1 MPTLYS
7 LTLTQALANLRTD
20 LSDTVQPYR
29 WQDSDLTRALDK
41 ANERYSQANP
51 WMQAIQIPTVTQ
63 CILYP
68 FPAGAFYIDK
78 VEYPVG
84 QATTGTPSATP
95 TTPRWPKQYVSFL
108 ERKSPLISAP
118 SFTAQP
124 NQGPP
129 QITFSSGGSLG
140 AGLYKYAAT
149 YISPAPAGN
158 PGGETPASP
167 TFQATSPG
175 GSQQAT
181 LTNLPIG
188 PYGVTGRN
196 IYRTTAG
203 GSSLLFAGSIADN
216 VTGTYADQ
224 LADGSLGAAVPVVNT
239 TANFDLV
246 ELQLPP
252 ELWPADTTGIIELTY
267 AAKNE
272 LDSSGTTIPERHW
285 DVLYLGAVAYAMWA
299 YLPQVNDNFE
309 YADGHLRDRVDD
321 TKSAI
326 AWQTQCLQARSDFEK
341 ALKVIREEANTAI
354 TLGTLHWGD
363 KPLRWERL

>member
-1 MPTLYS
+1 MPTLYA
-7 LTLTQALANLRTD
+7 LTLAETVANLRTD
-20 LSDTVQPYR
+20 LSDTDPTAYR
-29 WQDSDLTRALDK
+29 WQDSDLTRAIDK

-51 WMQAIQIPTVTQ
+51 WMQAQQIPTVTQ

-84 QATTGTPSATP
+84 QATTGTPAATP

-108 ERKSPLISAP
+108 ERKSPLIAAP
-118 SFTAQP
+118 SFTSQP
-124 NQGPP
+124 NSGLP
-129 QITFSSGGSLG
+129 QIAFSGGGNLG
-140 AGLYKYAAT
+140 AGVYKYAVT
-149 YISPAPAGN
+149 YTTPG
-158 PGGETPASP
+158 GGETTISA

-175 GSQQAT
+175 GSQVAT
-181 LTNLPIG
+181 ITNLPLG
-188 PYGVTGRN
+188 PTGVTGRN
-196 IYRTTAG
+196 IYRTIAG
-203 GSSLLFAGSIADN
+203 GASLLFAGSIADN
-216 VTGTYADQ
+216 VTGSFTDQ
-224 LADGSLGAAVPVVNT
+224 LADGSLGTAAPVSNT

-267 AAKNE
+267 ASKHQ
-272 LDSSGTTIPERHW
+272 LDSAGTTIPERHW
-285 DVLYLGAVAYAMWA
+285 EILYLGSVAFAMRA
-299 YLPQVNDNFE
+299 YLPQVNDNFV

-321 TKSAI
+321 TASTI
-326 AWQTQCLQARSDFEK
+326 AWQTQCAQAMNEFER
-341 ALKVIREEANTAI
+341 ALKVVREEANTGI